1 LSIVLLENIEL
12 LNAAIDI
19 IADITLRVCR
29 IMLLKIG
36 VDI

>member
-1 LSIVLLENIEL
+1 VLLENIEL

-19 IADITLRVCR
+19 IADITPGVCR